1 MKKLNSIYKIQFLQ
15 ILLIVLISNV
25 IVIGQGDNNKFIDER
40 DGKEYELIEIDQIIW
55 FTEDLRYYTQT
66 SYQLIR
72 EGEKEKYFYSKNNLD
87 SLCPKPFRIPTA
99 KEWGKAITKLY
110 NVRNT
115 THEKG
120 KKKKFLIVRM
130 DMDSTFYVK
139 KHLNIERSGWVQGN
153 KHVETNKASYW
164 VNEKGKLNH
173 HIHFWEKE
181 FIDHT
186 HKHNIEGKKKK
197 RRKFLVR
204 CVCEK
209 EKFNSN

>member
-87 SLCPKPFRIPTA
+87 SLCPEPFRIPPA
-99 KEWGKAITKLY
+99 KEW
-110 NVRNT
+110 
-115 THEKG
+115 
-120 KKKKFLIVRM
+120 
-130 DMDSTFYVK
+130 
-139 KHLNIERSGWVQGN
+139 
-153 KHVETNKASYW
+153 
-164 VNEKGKLNH
+164 
-173 HIHFWEKE
+173 
-181 FIDHT
+181 
-186 HKHNIEGKKKK
+186 
-197 RRKFLVR
+197 
-204 CVCEK
+204 
-209 EKFNSN
+209 